1 MSYKENAKKMRK
13 NLVMSEKSSNFASA
27 FEKNPIRVRRRPCLL
42 KAKTLEAT
50 DRANLSRTITRCSNF
65 FAPKSKMISENL
77 ISK

>member
-42 KAKTLEAT
+42 KAKTLKAT

-65 FAPKSKMISENL
+65 LRQSQK
-77 ISK
+77 

>member
-27 FEKNPIRVRRRPCLL
+27 FEKNPIRVRRRPRLL
-42 KAKTLEAT
+42 KAKTLKAT

-65 FAPKSKMISENL
+65 FAPKSKMLSENL

>member
-1 MSYKENAKKMRK
+1 MHK

-27 FEKNPIRVRRRPCLL
+27 FEKYPTRVRRCPCLL
-42 KAKTLEAT
+42 KVKTLKAT